1 LARNFSAWGG
11 PEIYISRRELTNLAS
26 ANELPWSETDIAHAA
41 SAVYAEPLLQL
52 LGFHTTRSIDI
63 SAFQEADIIHD
74 LNLPIPE
81 RLEATTALLS
91 TATALLSTFSISLRH
106 REYCEAREGWR
117 DSVHSSSRER
127 IARS

>member
-26 ANELPWSETDIAHAA
+26 ANELPWSET
-41 SAVYAEPLLQL
+41 LQL
-52 LGFHTTRSIDI
+52 LGFHTIRSIDI

-81 RLEATTALLS
+81 RLEATTAFLS
-91 TATALLSTFSISLRH
+91 TATAPLSTFSISLRH
-106 REYCEAREGWR
+106 RE
-117 DSVHSSSRER
+117 
-127 IARS
+127 IL